1 MNPARRKFLLRPVSE
16 THIVS
21 CVAYV
26 QPELEA
32 AITRAIVDTGLAEV
46 PRTDRC
52 GRLVVLIEAPTSA
65 GVLDVMDAIRALEG
79 VLAIHLAYQHVESDS
94 DLQEPHA

>member
-1 MNPARRKFLLRPVSE
+1 MNPARRKFLLRPVAE

-26 QPELEA
+26 QPELEE
-32 AITRAIVDTGLAEV
+32 AITRAIVGTGLAEV

-52 GRLVVLIEAPTSA
+52 GRLVVLIEAPTSGA
-65 GVLDVMDAIRALEG
+65 VLDVMDAIRALEG
-79 VLAIHLAYQHVESDS
+79 VLAIHLAYQHTE
-94 DLQEPHA
+94 DLEQKT